1 MDLLKKEDIKKL
13 IGKRA
18 NPCISIYM
26 PAHEEW
32 NNMNED
38 KIRFKNQLQEIE
50 KKLDQKNI
58 RKREID
64 NLLKPAKDL
73 LDDKEFWNY
82 QSKGLAVFI
91 SPGNFHTF
99 ILPVEVKETHYV
111 SDNFYI
117 KPLLPALSGSERY
130 FLLALDL
137 NGIKLYEGSTFTI
150 SEIELPN
157 NTPKTLKT
165 AMKWDDPEKSV
176 QLHTGTQAQ
185 AAGQNRS
192 AIFHGHGSGGMDETV
207 YKEKILEFFRM
218 ADKGIHSIIG
228 DENIPLLLA
237 GVEYLIP
244 IYKKANSYPNLFE
257 KGLGLDPE
265 SLSEPELHKKAWH
278 LIEPHFLKNQQK
290 AFTRYENLV
299 NNHKA
304 SDDLKEIVKAAHAK
318 RIESLFINIDE
329 NKWGEF
335 NPERN
340 EVILSNNGNK
350 GSRELLDL
358 AAAYTLLNSGK
369 IYALHTDQMPAEN
382 PAAAVFRY

>member
-13 IGKRA
+13 IGNRE

-50 KKLDQKNI
+50 KILDQKNI
-58 RKREID
+58 RKKEID
-64 NLLKPAKDL
+64 KLLKPAKEL

-91 SPGNFHTF
+91 SPGNFHTYV
-99 ILPVEVKETHYV
+99 LPVDVKESLYV
-111 SDNFYI
+111 ADNFYI

-137 NGIKLYEGSTFTI
+137 NGIKLYEGSTFTLN
-150 SEIELPN
+150 EIELPD
-157 NTPKTLKT
+157 NTPKTLKA

-176 QLHTGTQAQ
+176 QFHTGTQTQ
-185 AAGQNRS
+185 AAGRS
-192 AIFHGHGSGGMDETV
+192 AIFHGHGSGGMDDAV

-218 ADKGIHSIIG
+218 ADKGVYSVIG
-228 DENIPLLLA
+228 NENIPLLLA

-244 IYKKANSYPNLFE
+244 IYRKAHSYPNVFE
-257 KGLGLDPE
+257 KGLGIDPE
-265 SLSEPELHKKAWH
+265 TLSETELHKKAWN
-278 LIEPHFLKNQQK
+278 LIEPHFRKNQQK

-299 NNHKA
+299 NNRKA

-340 EVILSNNGNK
+340 EVILSNNSNK

>member
-1 MDLLKKEDIKKL
+1 MDILNKEEIKKL
-13 IGKRA
+13 IET
-18 NPCISIYM
+18 NDDLCISIYM
-26 PAHEEW
+26 PAHEQW
-32 NNMNED
+32 NKMNED

-50 KKLDQKNI
+50 KILAEKNLRQK
-58 RKREID
+58 EID
-64 NLLKPAKDL
+64 DL
-73 LDDKEFWNY
+73 LNSSRDLLNDNEFWNH

-91 SPGNFHTF
+91 SPDRFYSYV
-99 ILPVEVKETHYV
+99 LPVEVEEKHFV
-111 SDNFYI
+111 SNHFYI
-117 KPLLPALSGSERY
+117 KPLIPALSGDERY
-130 FLLALDL
+130 FLLSLDL
-137 NGIKLYEGSTFTI
+137 NGIKLYEGGAFTLN
-150 SEIELPN
+150 EIDLPDDM
-157 NTPKTLKT
+157 PKTLKQ
-165 AMKWDDPEKSV
+165 AMRWDDPERSV
-176 QLHTGTQAQ
+176 QFHTGTQTQ

-192 AIFHGHGSGGMDETV
+192 AIFHGHGSGGMDEAV

-218 ADKGIHSIIG
+218 ADKEIYGVIG
-228 DENIPLLLA
+228 KENIPLILA

-244 IYKKANSYPNLFE
+244 IFKKAASYPNIFE
-257 KGLGLDPE
+257 KGLATDPE
-265 SLSEPELHKKAWH
+265 TLDKTALHKKAWK
-278 LIEPHFLKNQQK
+278 LLEPHFRKDQEK
-290 AFTRYENLV
+290 AFNKYENLV

-340 EVILSNNGNK
+340 EVILSSNGNK